1 MTHIL
6 NWLYIAAGV
15 VFLFGAAIFV
25 HEFGHF
31 WVARKRGLKVEGFAI
46 GFGPKIFSWVRD
58 GIEYSVRWI
67 PAGGFVKLPQMV
79 TSSAIEGANKK
90 DEIPPAP
97 PFSRILVAV
106 AGPFMNVVFAFV
118 IATLVYFVGLPV
130 PVNPSIIG
138 YVDPSSPEAKMGI
151 HDGDRI
157 IAINDKAVK
166 SWEEI
171 YNTTIL
177 ALTNILPVTIVH
189 ESTPNVFTT
198 NTFMLKAEVNTL
210 VGLKTL
216 DLDPRDHLIVKSIS
230 PGDPAEA
237 AHMKVDDEVVGFA
250 GVPISSR
257 QQLISLIQKRG
268 GAATPIVVKRGDARL
283 FLSVT
288 PALDPTTKKC
298 RIGVGFSQG
307 MDHYEVEHPTPWA
320 QVEGVC
326 EQVYGTLSALAHSH
340 ESGVKAS
347 DLSGPVGIIGVLAV
361 QCSTDYRLAL
371 SFLVMLNIN
380 LAIINLLPLPVL
392 DGGHVLLALIERA
405 RRRPLSVS
413 VVENTTTAFAVL
425 LISFMLYVTFFDIK
439 RLPLFHLMFNR
450 ETQIEQPDK
459 PAAPSPETPP
469 GGGPISVPP

>member
-6 NWLYIAAGV
+6 NWLYIAAGG
-15 VFLFGAAIFV
+15 VFLFGAALFV

-157 IAINDKAVK
+157 IAINDKTVK

-198 NTFMLKAEVNTL
+198 N
-210 VGLKTL
+210 
-216 DLDPRDHLIVKSIS
+216 
-230 PGDPAEA
+230 
-237 AHMKVDDEVVGFA
+237 
-250 GVPISSR
+250 
-257 QQLISLIQKRG
+257 
-268 GAATPIVVKRGDARL
+268 
-283 FLSVT
+283 
-288 PALDPTTKKC
+288 
-298 RIGVGFSQG
+298 
-307 MDHYEVEHPTPWA
+307 
-320 QVEGVC
+320 
-326 EQVYGTLSALAHSH
+326 
-340 ESGVKAS
+340 
-347 DLSGPVGIIGVLAV
+347 
-361 QCSTDYRLAL
+361 
-371 SFLVMLNIN
+371 
-380 LAIINLLPLPVL
+380 
-392 DGGHVLLALIERA
+392 
-405 RRRPLSVS
+405 
-413 VVENTTTAFAVL
+413 
-425 LISFMLYVTFFDIK
+425 
-439 RLPLFHLMFNR
+439 
-450 ETQIEQPDK
+450 
-459 PAAPSPETPP
+459 
-469 GGGPISVPP
+469 